1 MPINNHRARG
11 EGWGRQK
18 VSDFKM
24 SKEAVSFIFIA
35 CVKSEC
41 IVLWS
46 AAPSPGDRTDV
57 YNYGAAVLGYLY
69 SYLMECDSFE
79 FQVNELQMKH
89 VTHWEHG
96 DDRRRRWQHRS
107 ISTLHLSDRYNINI
121 INIIYTNDHL
131 IRAVISTYVMYLW
144 CFISQLKLLPRRMLT
159 SIYEINGKWV
169 NQHQIDIV
177 DIVPVIL
184 YLLIWWICFLD

>member
-1 MPINNHRARG
+1 MNVNFNFTNKMPINNHRARG

-24 SKEAVSFIFIA
+24 SKEAVSFTFIA

-89 VTHWEHG
+89 VTYWEHC
-96 DDRRRRWQHRS
+96 DERRRWQHPS
-107 ISTLHLSDRYNINI
+107 LNSY
-121 INIIYTNDHL
+121 IY
-131 IRAVISTYVMYLW
+131 
-144 CFISQLKLLPRRMLT
+144 
-159 SIYEINGKWV
+159 
-169 NQHQIDIV
+169 QIDITS
-177 DIVPVIL
+177 ISSTLSTQVITWHVRL
-184 YLLIWWICFLD
+184 YLCIYDVLFLN

>member
-89 VTHWEHG
+89 VTYWEHG
-96 DDRRRRWQHRS
+96 DERRRWQHPS

-131 IRAVISTYVMYLW
+131 IRAVILMYLW
-144 CFISQLKLLPRRMLT
+144 CFISQLKLFPRWMFPR
-159 SIYEINGKWV
+159 IYEINGKWV

>member
-1 MPINNHRARG
+1 MEG
-11 EGWGRQK
+11 EGKK

-24 SKEAVSFIFIA
+24 SKEAVSFTFIA

-89 VTHWEHG
+89 VTYWEHG
-96 DDRRRRWQHRS
+96 DERRRWQHLS
-107 ISTLHLSDRYNINI
+107 ISTSLR
-121 INIIYTNDHL
+121 
-131 IRAVISTYVMYLW
+131 
-144 CFISQLKLLPRRMLT
+144 
-159 SIYEINGKWV
+159 
-169 NQHQIDIV
+169 
-177 DIVPVIL
+177 
-184 YLLIWWICFLD
+184 